1 MMAIAVKGQ
10 REKIHPHKYLMW
22 ITLIGIV
29 MMFAG
34 LTSAYIVKSNQA
46 NWLSFNVPIIFW
58 YSTVVIVLS
67 SVTII
72 LSRRAFLK
80 REMGAYKTWL
90 AITTLLGIVF
100 VGMQYF
106 GFTELWSNGIT
117 LTRNVSFSFLYV
129 IVGLHALHVVAGVI
143 ALIFIYFNSSRTNK
157 REYSSVSIDLM
168 NTYWHFVDILWIYL
182 LIFLSMAGG

>member
-1 MMAIAVKGQ
+1 MMAMAMKGQ
-10 REKIHPHKYLMW
+10 REKIHPYKYLMW
-22 ITLIGIV
+22 ITIIGIV

-46 NWLSFNVPIIFW
+46 NWLAFNVPQIFW
-58 YSTVVIVLS
+58 YSTGV
-67 SVTII
+67 II
-72 LSRRAFLK
+72 LSSITIMLSRSAFHNRNRA
-80 REMGAYKTWL
+80 AYKMCLGLT
-90 AITTLLGIVF
+90 ILLGIIF

-129 IVGLHALHVVAGVI
+129 IVGLHALHVGAGVI
-143 ALIFIYFNSSRTNK
+143 ALLFIFINAFRTQK
-157 REYSSVSIDLM
+157 KVYSSVSIDLM

-182 LIFLSMAGG
+182 LIFLTMAG